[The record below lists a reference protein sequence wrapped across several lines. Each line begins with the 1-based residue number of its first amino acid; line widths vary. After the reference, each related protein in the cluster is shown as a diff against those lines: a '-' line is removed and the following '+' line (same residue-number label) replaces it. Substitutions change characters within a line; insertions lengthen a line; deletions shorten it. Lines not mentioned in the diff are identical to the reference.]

1 MLSANRR
8 GTQRIDDANLIA
20 TGMQGAMELA
30 VPLAGGL
37 DHDQAEV
44 VALEPTF
51 ERAMALMAVGDA
63 ERLFGGQNM
72 DIEPGFAD
80 IDSHAR
86 FALGLLFGHILAL
99 HAGLAPHHLFR
110 TRAEERMDQALPRGS
125 IPRVPRSPTPN
136 HFAVSRQ
143 NQHARVPSGRQ
154 SARRVRGSDHPVS
167 CQHMTVLA
175 HTPHPADPRFTRI
188 VHPLPQR
195 GEGKRARLG
204 LRINS
209 PANSMLEEA
218 PNQHGLNSITA
229 TCCACGH
236 RHRGVA
242 AAAAGTRAPHVRS
255 ARRVPRT
262 AGESKPG

>member
-1 MLSANRR
+1 MLARQTTGNVHQFLKRFNEFRR
-8 GTQRIDDANLIA
+8 RRPAGIPQLVREHGQHARIEPIGLAEQTHALGEQAGTQRIDDANLIA

-125 IPRVPRSPTPN
+125 IPRCRGPIRSRRGPRPRSPTPN

-143 NQHARVPSGRQ
+143 NQHARVQ
-154 SARRVRGSDHPVS
+154 SRRSRRG
-167 CQHMTVLA
+167 
-175 HTPHPADPRFTRI
+175 
-188 VHPLPQR
+188 
-195 GEGKRARLG
+195 G
-204 LRINS
+204 
-209 PANSMLEEA
+209 
-218 PNQHGLNSITA
+218 
-229 TCCACGH
+229 
-236 RHRGVA
+236 
-242 AAAAGTRAPHVRS
+242 
-255 ARRVPRT
+255 
-262 AGESKPG
+262 

>member
-1 MLSANRR
+1 
-8 GTQRIDDANLIA
+8 
-20 TGMQGAMELA
+20 MELA

-125 IPRVPRSPTPN
+125 VPRVPRS
-136 HFAVSRQ
+136 
-143 NQHARVPSGRQ
+143 
-154 SARRVRGSDHPVS
+154 
-167 CQHMTVLA
+167 
-175 HTPHPADPRFTRI
+175 
-188 VHPLPQR
+188 HPLAS
-195 GEGKRARLG
+195 G
-204 LRINS
+204 
-209 PANSMLEEA
+209 
-218 PNQHGLNSITA
+218 T
-229 TCCACGH
+229 
-236 RHRGVA
+236 A
-242 AAAAGTRAPHVRS
+242 AAVPDAQPLCSES
-255 ARRVPRT
+255 AKSACKGAEPT
-262 AGESKPG
+262 